1 MSKRPSA
8 KQNQSRTRSWRI
20 FRLRGLYSQIYL
32 LTGSRRTMGHAL
44 IDQELELLG
53 AETETMRIERR
64 RRELDEELRTL
75 DSEAF
80 DEITF

>member
-20 FRLRGLYSQIYL
+20 FRLRGLYWQIHL

-64 RRELDEELRTL
+64 RRELDERYAE
-75 DSEAF
+75 DVSEALEPIPF
-80 DEITF
+80 

>member
-8 KQNQSRTRSWRI
+8 KQKQSRTRSWRI
-20 FRLRGLYSQIYL
+20 FRLRGLYWQIHL

-64 RRELDEELRTL
+64 RRELDERYAE
-75 DSEAF
+75 DVSEALEPIPF
-80 DEITF
+80 